1 MPYRSHGATLL
12 IRCTEE
18 KKMQLTAELR
28 CFYRGTLPEETLQ

>member
-1 MPYRSHGATLL
+1 MPYRSHEATLL

-28 CFYRGTLPEETLQ
+28 WFYRGTLAEETLQ